1 MFEEFKEIQQTG
13 QKWGYRLI
21 PEQWKEEFREMSPGT
36 IGNNKPQPIY
46 CLLALSD
53 DGGSDST
60 HSSVGRQLATS
71 EGRLGAMKRMLQVEN
86 MYSTF
91 IHV

>member
-36 IGNNKPQPIY
+36 IGNNKPHP
-46 CLLALSD
+46 
-53 DGGSDST
+53 
-60 HSSVGRQLATS
+60 
-71 EGRLGAMKRMLQVEN
+71 
-86 MYSTF
+86 F
-91 IHV
+91 IVS